1 MGKKKASTSLFSPAI
16 FGEILRNERRERG
29 YSNTRKFSAAI
40 LDKTGTYIDFDT
52 LLTYERGEREPDV
65 TKLVAIAVTLADDL
79 WTEWLTSILSS
90 CVPEGVEDVSIDTL
104 ERLRR
109 SLRYLTSIISNLLED
124 DVDIFDEHTCKVFSG
139 FFGKSHDGKEWAKFI
154 GNEKVQSL
162 VRSYERAD
170 KPEWGEYEQLLE
182 LLHDE
187 PELARLI
194 ARDEAE
200 TILLSNLTSEDFRN
214 IYNPETRKKATAIVR
229 DKTRRGGA
237 SIKAKD
243 ERG

>member
-1 MGKKKASTSLFSPAI
+1 MGKKKANTSLFSPAI

-65 TKLVAIAVTLADDL
+65 TKLVAIAVTLAGDF
-79 WTEWLTSILSS
+79 WTEWLPSVLSS
-90 CVPEGVEDVSIDTL
+90 CVPEDVEEISIGTL
-104 ERLRR
+104 ERLHRNLGYLI
-109 SLRYLTSIISNLLED
+109 SLISSLHEEGV
-124 DVDIFDEHTCKVFSG
+124 DVDDEHTRKVVSAL
-139 FFGKSHDGKEWAKFI
+139 FGKDYDRNEWVRFM
-154 GNEKVQSL
+154 GNANVQSL
-162 VRSYERAD
+162 IRSYERAD
-170 KPEWGEYEQLLE
+170 KPEWGEYEPLLG
-182 LLHDE
+182 LFHDE
-187 PELARLI
+187 PELSHLI
-194 ARDEAE
+194 AGDEAE
-200 TILLSNLTSEDFRN
+200 AILLSNLTNEDFRN

-237 SIKAKD
+237 SIKAKG